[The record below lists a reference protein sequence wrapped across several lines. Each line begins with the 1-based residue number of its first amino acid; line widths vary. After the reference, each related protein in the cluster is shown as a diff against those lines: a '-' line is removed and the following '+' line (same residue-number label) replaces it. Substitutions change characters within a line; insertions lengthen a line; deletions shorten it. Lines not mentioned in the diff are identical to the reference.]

1 MIVDLADPEDDQT
14 ANNFE
19 VITRVIVNIS
29 EIATGNISLQPLI
42 NVRYM
47 EPSMIKTYVSD
58 SWPAFLYYDV
68 CHCCVFSIH

>member
-1 MIVDLADPEDDQT
+1 MGEHLELVQVMMVQVHT
-14 ANNFE
+14 KRH
-19 VITRVIVNIS
+19 V
-29 EIATGNISLQPLI
+29 

>member
-29 EIATGNISLQPLI
+29 DVVARNISLQPLI
-42 NVRYM
+42 NVCYM
-47 EPSMIKTYVSD
+47 EQLATFN
-58 SWPAFLYYDV
+58 PA
-68 CHCCVFSIH
+68 

>member
-47 EPSMIKTYVSD
+47 D
-58 SWPAFLYYDV
+58 PA
-68 CHCCVFSIH
+68 